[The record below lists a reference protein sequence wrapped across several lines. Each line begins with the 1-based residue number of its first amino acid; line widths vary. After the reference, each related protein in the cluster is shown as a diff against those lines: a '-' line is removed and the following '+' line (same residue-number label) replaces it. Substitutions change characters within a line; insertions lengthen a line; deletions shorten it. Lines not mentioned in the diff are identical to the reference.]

1 MTTRS
6 IRILCEIEF
15 ASTTERL
22 WDGSGPYVDGDGDV
36 WRGCAS
42 VTGLDVVEAAINGE
56 AYTLEIALTG
66 VPSDIA
72 GLAFEEYDEGE
83 IIGSTIRLMI
93 QACDEYDQPD
103 GVPEV
108 RFTGMIDNIRFDDV
122 AQDDEVRSTIVIECT
137 NRFSLRRLTSGAVLS
152 DTDQRARAAL
162 TNPAGNPD
170 RFCERVP
177 TLRDKQIAWPRFN

>member
-6 IRILCEIEF
+6 IRILCELGF

-22 WDGSGPYVDGDGDV
+22 WDGSGPYVDGDGNV

-42 VTGLDVVEAAINGE
+42 ITGLDVVEAAINGE

-72 GLAFEEYDEGE
+72 TLAWQDYDAGE
-83 IIGSTIRLMI
+83 VIGASVRLMI
-93 QACDEYDQPD
+93 QPCDEYDQPNAD
-103 GVPEV
+103 PQV
-108 RFTGMIDNIRFDDV
+108 RFTGTIDNIRFDDT
-122 AQDDEVRSTIVIECT
+122 AQEKEIVSAVIVECT
-137 NRFSLRRLTSGAVLS
+137 NRFSLRRVTSGSVLS
-152 DTDQRARAAL
+152 DTDQRARSARI
-162 TNPAGNPD
+162 NPSGNPD

-177 TLRDKQIAWPRFN
+177 LLRDKQIAWPRFN